1 MAGAPP
7 RDLPA
12 GELSHSD
19 SLRLLQ
25 RHTSVLE
32 LLASG
37 ASLKVVLTSVVLAL
51 EELIDGARC
60 SILLLDPVAATLH
73 HGAAPSLPASYAVA
87 IDGMSIGPD
96 EGSCGSA
103 AYLGTPVVAA
113 DITTD
118 PRWAGFRD
126 LARPHGLRSCW
137 STPICGRAGTSG
149 TFAVYHDCVHQPTPR
164 ERRLVERFT
173 HLASV
178 AIDHARLFGALAES
192 EERFRHAF
200 EDSAAGMALTD
211 LTGRFGKVNRAL
223 CDMLRHSEATL
234 LMMTIYQ
241 VLTGASAGPDPA
253 ALLRDVISA
262 HGDSAQFEARARRSD
277 GESQRVVVAA
287 SVVRGADGTP
297 LHLSLNLQ
305 DTTQRYAAE
314 RERRARREAEVARAV
329 AETASQAKSAFLT
342 SLSHELR
349 TPLQAVAG
357 FAELLGTVDLP
368 PRRREAALVHIQGA
382 TAHITS
388 LVDDVLDIAKI
399 EAGALTVHLT
409 QVDLAN
415 VLPDIVE
422 LLRPLAAERGITLRL
437 CQAAGTV
444 RADERRLR
452 QVVIN
457 LITNAIRYNK
467 PEGQVEVGVAAAA
480 DGCAIRV
487 TDTGPGID
495 PGLFERLFIPFDR
508 LGAESSP
515 EQGTGLGLPLARGL
529 TEAMGGHL
537 AIDSEPGM
545 GTTSTV
551 ILPQGQAQPRN
562 AVISRVAAP
571 SHQGP
576 HPSGSR
582 G

>member
-1 MAGAPP
+1 MARAPP
-7 RDLPA
+7 RDLPV

-32 LLASG
+32 LL
-37 ASLKVVLTSVVLAL
+37 
-51 EELIDGARC
+51 
-60 SILLLDPVAATLH
+60 DPVTATLH
-73 HGAAPSLPASYAVA
+73 HGAAPSLPVSYAVA

-126 LARPHGLRSCW
+126 LAWPHGLRSCW

-164 ERRLVERFT
+164 
-173 HLASV
+173 
-178 AIDHARLFGALAES
+178 
-192 EERFRHAF
+192 
-200 EDSAAGMALTD
+200 
-211 LTGRFGKVNRAL
+211 
-223 CDMLRHSEATL
+223 
-234 LMMTIYQ
+234 
-241 VLTGASAGPDPA
+241 
-253 ALLRDVISA
+253 
-262 HGDSAQFEARARRSD
+262 
-277 GESQRVVVAA
+277 
-287 SVVRGADGTP
+287 
-297 LHLSLNLQ
+297 
-305 DTTQRYAAE
+305 
-314 RERRARREAEVARAV
+314 
-329 AETASQAKSAFLT
+329 
-342 SLSHELR
+342 
-349 TPLQAVAG
+349 
-357 FAELLGTVDLP
+357 
-368 PRRREAALVHIQGA
+368 
-382 TAHITS
+382 
-388 LVDDVLDIAKI
+388 
-399 EAGALTVHLT
+399 
-409 QVDLAN
+409 
-415 VLPDIVE
+415 
-422 LLRPLAAERGITLRL
+422 
-437 CQAAGTV
+437 
-444 RADERRLR
+444 RLR

-480 DGCAIRV
+480 HGCAIRV

-537 AIDSEPGM
+537 AINSEPGM

-551 ILPQGQAQPRN
+551 ILPRGQVRARN
-562 AVISRVAAP
+562 A
-571 SHQGP
+571 
-576 HPSGSR
+576 
-582 G
+582 

>member
-1 MAGAPP
+1 VAGGPVRELAVS
-7 RDLPA
+7 DLGHA
-12 GELSHSD
+12 D

-25 RHTSVLE
+25 RHTAVLE

-37 ASLKVVLTSVVLAL
+37 ASLEVVLTSVVLAL

-60 SILLLDPVAATLH
+60 SILLLDQANATLH
-73 HGAAPSLPASYAVA
+73 HGAAPSLPTSYAA
-87 IDGMSIGPD
+87 KIDGMAIGPE

-103 AYLGTPVVAA
+103 AYLGVPVVVA

-118 PRWAGFRD
+118 PRWAPFRD
-126 LARPHGLRSCW
+126 LAKPHGLRSCW
-137 STPICGRAGTSG
+137 STPILGRAGTSG

-178 AIDHARLFGALAES
+178 AIDHASLFGALAES

-211 LTGRFGKVNRAL
+211 LSGRFEKVNRAL
-223 CDMLRHSEATL
+223 CEMLRRPETEL
-234 LMMTIYQ
+234 LAMTINQ
-241 VLTGASAGPDPA
+241 VLARAPGGPDPA
-253 ALLRDVISA
+253 ALLREVISA
-262 HGDSAQFEARARRSD
+262 HRDSAQFEAEASRSD
-277 GESQRVVVAA
+277 GERQHLAVAA
-287 SVVRGADGTP
+287 SVVRGADGAP
-297 LHLSLNLQ
+297 LHLQLNLQ
-305 DTTQRYAAE
+305 DTTQRHAAE
-314 RERRARREAEVARAV
+314 RERRARREAEVARTV

-368 PRRREAALVHIQGA
+368 PERHAAALGHIQGA

-399 EAGALTVHLT
+399 EADALTVHLT
-409 QVDLAN
+409 RVELAD
-415 VLPDIVE
+415 VLPDVVE
-422 LLRPLAAERGITLRL
+422 LLSPLAAERGITLRL
-437 CQAAGTV
+437 GRATGTV

-457 LITNAIRYNK
+457 LVTNAIRYNK
-467 PEGQVEVGVAAAA
+467 PEGEVEVDVAVT
-480 DGCAIRV
+480 DQGYAIRV
-487 TDTGPGID
+487 ADTGPGID
-495 PGLFERLFIPFDR
+495 PALTERLFTAFDR
-508 LGAESSP
+508 LGAEASP
-515 EQGTGLGLPLARGL
+515 VQGTGLGLPLARGL
-529 TEAMGGHL
+529 AEAMGGQL
-537 AIDSEPGM
+537 AIDSTPGT

-551 ILPQGQAQPRN
+551 ILP
-562 AVISRVAAP
+562 
-571 SHQGP
+571 
-576 HPSGSR
+576 GS
-582 G
+582 

>member
-1 MAGAPP
+1 M
-7 RDLPA
+7 
-12 GELSHSD
+12 
-19 SLRLLQ
+19 
-25 RHTSVLE
+25 
-32 LLASG
+32 
-37 ASLKVVLTSVVLAL
+37 
-51 EELIDGARC
+51 
-60 SILLLDPVAATLH
+60 
-73 HGAAPSLPASYAVA
+73 
-87 IDGMSIGPD
+87 
-96 EGSCGSA
+96 
-103 AYLGTPVVAA
+103 
-113 DITTD
+113 
-118 PRWAGFRD
+118 
-126 LARPHGLRSCW
+126 
-137 STPICGRAGTSG
+137 
-149 TFAVYHDCVHQPTPR
+149 
-164 ERRLVERFT
+164 
-173 HLASV
+173 

-211 LTGRFGKVNRAL
+211 LTGRFAKVNRAL
-223 CDMLRHSEATL
+223 CDMLRYSETTL

-241 VLTGASAGPDPA
+241 VLTGASAGSEPA

-262 HGDSAQFEARARRSD
+262 DRDSAQFEAQARRSD

-287 SVVRGADGTP
+287 SVVRDADGAP

-314 RERRARREAEVARAV
+314 RERRARREAEVARTV

-357 FAELLGTVDLP
+357 FAELLGTVDLSP
-368 PRRREAALVHIQGA
+368 QRRKAALAHIQGA

-388 LVDDVLDIAKI
+388 LVEDVLDIAKI

-409 QVDLAN
+409 QVDLASI
-415 VLPDIVE
+415 LPDVVE

-437 CQAAGTV
+437 GQATGTV

-480 DGCAIRV
+480 HGCAIRV

-537 AIDSEPGM
+537 AINSEPGI

-551 ILPQGQAQPRN
+551 ILPQGQARARN
-562 AVISRVAAP
+562 A
-571 SHQGP
+571 
-576 HPSGSR
+576 
-582 G
+582 